1 VRFTSFLLN
10 YFPQMEIIDLII
22 LIPLIYGA
30 WKGFKK
36 GFVMEL
42 FTILALLVGLYA
54 AFHFSDKITEFMVG
68 KTHEKPKYLPAIAF
82 LILFLAVGAMVY
94 FGGKALEQ
102 ILKIAQLSFLNKG
115 TGALIGILKWGYLVG
130 CLFVFIQSI
139 DTNEKFITRKN
150 KENALLYTAVTGLVS
165 YTIPGV
171 TNTRVFDFI
180 DSKEKSKETK
190 LTVEQVIEAKEIADS
205 LGIDANDAKTLLEIH
220 EKYAK

>member
-1 VRFTSFLLN
+1 
-10 YFPQMEIIDLII
+10 MEIIDLII

-54 AFHFSDKITEFMVG
+54 AFHFSDKITEMIVG
-68 KTHEKPKYLPAIAF
+68 KTHEKPGYLPAISF
-82 LILFLAVGAMVY
+82 LLLFLAVGAMVY

-102 ILKIAQLSFLNKG
+102 VLKLAQLSFLNKG
-115 TGALIGILKWGYLVG
+115 TGALIGILKWGYLTG
-130 CLFVFIQSI
+130 CIFVFIQSL
-139 DTNEKFITRKN
+139 DTDEKFITKKN
-150 KENALLYTAVTGLVS
+150 KENAILYPAVTGLVS

-171 TNTRVFDFI
+171 TKTRIFDYM
-180 DSKEKSKETK
+180 DSHEKAKETK

-205 LGIDANDAKTLLEIH
+205 LGIDVKDAKTIIEIH
-220 EKYAK
+220 KKYGK